1 MIYQEYFFPDKVA
14 SSVPAS
20 PLAGGASNASGE
32 VKTGNIAMLSAKH
45 GISRARIEAVLR
57 LKMME
62 KEWEKTNKVCFGSAS
77 LFPLSFLSRSNGPV
91 KACALTAVSM
101 MINK

>member
-20 PLAGGASNASGE
+20 PFAGGASKAAGE
-32 VKTGNIAMLSAKH
+32 SKTGNIAMLSAKH

-62 KEWEKTNKVCFGSAS
+62 KEWEKTNKVCI
-77 LFPLSFLSRSNGPV
+77 
-91 KACALTAVSM
+91 VS
-101 MINK
+101 